1 MANNSGDKELVR
13 SANMR
18 SIYDKKRRVSD
29 TILNGLIHLST
40 GFALTIVLVILG
52 YIAFRGVPELDFG
65 YFINQTSILK
75 NTVGILPNII
85 NTLYMIVLTL
95 LIAVPIGVGGAIYL
109 NEYADGGRF
118 VDLVS
123 FTTEVLSGIPSI
135 VYGLFGYLF
144 FGIFMGLSY
153 SILTGALTLA
163 IMVLPLIS
171 RNTQVAL
178 DNVPNSYREAALGIG
193 STKWYMIRTV
203 LLPSAIPGILTGIIL
218 AMGRVVAESA
228 ALIFTAGAVAKL
240 PSSFF
245 GHITTSG
252 ATLTIQLYF
261 EMAKGNFDI
270 AFVIAVVLM
279 VIVLTLNFLARWISM
294 RFDVNRIK

>member
-1 MANNSGDKELVR
+1 MQ
-13 SANMR
+13 
-18 SIYDKKRRVSD
+18 SIFDKKKRVSD
-29 TILNGLIHLST
+29 NVLSGLIYLCT
-40 GFALTIVLVILG
+40 GISLLIVIVILG
-52 YIAFRGVPELDFG
+52 YIAFRGIPELDIG

-85 NTLYMIVLTL
+85 NTIYMIVLTL
-95 LIAVPIGVGGAIYL
+95 VIAVPIGVGGAIYL
-109 NEYADGGRF
+109 NEYAKGGKF

-123 FTTEVLSGIPSI
+123 FTTEVLAGIPSI

-144 FGIFMGLSY
+144 FGLFLGLSY

-203 LLPSAIPGILTGIIL
+203 LLPSAIPGILTGVIL

-240 PSSFF
+240 PANII

-270 AFVIAVVLM
+270 AFVIALVLM
-279 VIVLTLNFLARWISM
+279 VIVLSLNFTARWISR
-294 RFDVNRIK
+294 RFDVSRIK

>member
-1 MANNSGDKELVR
+1 MENNVADDELIR
-13 SANMR
+13 STNMR
-18 SIYDKKRRVSD
+18 SIYDKKKRVGD
-29 TILNGLIHLST
+29 TVLNGLIHLST
-40 GFALTIVLVILG
+40 GFALMIVVVILG
-52 YIAFRGVPELDFG
+52 YIAFRGIPELNIG

-85 NTLYMIVLTL
+85 NTLYMIALTL
-95 LIAVPIGVGGAIYL
+95 MIAVPIGVGGAIYL
-109 NEYADGGRF
+109 NEYAKGGKF

-123 FTTEVLSGIPSI
+123 FTTEVLAGIPSI

-144 FGIFMGLSY
+144 FGIFLGLSY

-203 LLPSAIPGILTGIIL
+203 LLPSAIPGILTGVIL

-228 ALIFTAGAVAKL
+228 ALIFTAGAMAKL
-240 PSSFF
+240 PASFF

-279 VIVLTLNFLARWISM
+279 TIVLTLNFLARWIST
-294 RFDVNRIK
+294 RFDVSRIK